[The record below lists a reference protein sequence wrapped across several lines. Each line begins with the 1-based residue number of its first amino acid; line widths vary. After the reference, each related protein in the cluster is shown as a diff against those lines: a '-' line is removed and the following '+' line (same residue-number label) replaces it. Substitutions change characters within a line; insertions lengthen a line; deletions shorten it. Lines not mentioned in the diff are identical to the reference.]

1 MNPLLSTS
9 EALSTLSIL
18 YIMRHLTPKLV
29 TQHAFNYLLDIWFVE
44 SNSCVFGSGFGTL
57 EIVRNELVCD

>member
-1 MNPLLSTS
+1 
-9 EALSTLSIL
+9 
-18 YIMRHLTPKLV
+18 MRHLTPKLV

-57 EIVRNELVCD
+57 ETVRNELVCD